1 MSKSGNKQFRYMP
14 GLDGLRALAVLSV
27 IAYHLNFPWAS
38 GGFLG
43 VTVFFVLSGY
53 LITDLLI
60 AEWSINKKIDLK
72 NFWIR
77 RAKRLLP
84 GMFTLLLVVIATVSI
99 FQPSLITSLKQDSI
113 AAVFYYSNWWYIFHD
128 LSYFESFGPPS
139 LLNHFWSLAVEEQ
152 FYILWPIIILVGLRF
167 MKRKSLLFLVTIAG
181 AIISTLLMALLFE
194 PGSDPSRVYYGTDTR
209 AFSLLIGAALAMM
222 WPSRKLSHK
231 ISASSRISLDITGL
245 FGLLMFLFMIWK
257 TNQYD
262 GFLYEGGMF
271 LLSISTAML
280 IAALAHPASI
290 MGRALAMRPLKW
302 IGLRSYGVYLW
313 HFPVIILFTPKIDTG
328 EISFIRTVF
337 QLILIFGLAAL
348 SYKYIEDPIRK
359 GKLELIWRKV
369 RSGQLKMKDICFKH
383 LVVISSFILLIAI
396 SSFGISSLPG
406 ANGAKASS
414 EIEAIQNLPKQSSQ
428 IVEKDEIKP
437 KPHKP
442 PIVDRDEHT
451 SKPNQHSNIG
461 HSTNKPVT
469 NNNKNTAIKKKQSI
483 TIIGDSVVINAIPY
497 LQKSYPT
504 LKADAKIGRQFT
516 EAPNI
521 IQQLQKS
528 NSLGNVVIIELGTNG
543 AFTKKQMI
551 SVIESLG
558 DRNILFVNT
567 RVPRQWESIVNK
579 NLKEVSSN
587 FSKNTKVVDWY
598 KASANHN
605 SYFESD
611 GVHLKPEGAK
621 VYASLIKNTIESF
634 K

>member
-27 IAYHLNFPWAS
+27 IAYHLNLPGAS

-60 AEWSINKKIDLK
+60 AEWSITKKIDLK
-72 NFWIR
+72 NFWVR

-84 GMFTLLLVVIATVSI
+84 GMFTLILVIIATVSI
-99 FQPSLITSLKQDSI
+99 FQPSLLTSLKQDSI

-152 FYILWPIIILVGLRF
+152 FYILWPIIILIGLRF
-167 MKRKSLLFLVTIAG
+167 MKRKSLLFLVTITG
-181 AIISTLLMALLFE
+181 AIISTLLMALLFV

-222 WPSRKLSHK
+222 WPSRKLTNK
-231 ISASSRISLDITGL
+231 ISASGRITIDIMGF
-245 FGLLMFLFMIWK
+245 FGLIIFICMVWK

-262 GFLYEGGMF
+262 GFLYRGGMF

-280 IAALAHPASI
+280 IAALAHPASFI
-290 MGRALAMRPLKW
+290 GRALAMRPLKW
-302 IGLRSYGVYLW
+302 VGLRSYGIYLW

-328 EISFIRTVF
+328 EISFIRVLF
-337 QLILIFGLAAL
+337 QVILIFGLAAL
-348 SYKYIEDPIRK
+348 SYRFIEDPIRK
-359 GKLELIWRKV
+359 GKLELILGKV
-369 RSGQLKMKDICFKH
+369 RSGQLKMKDICLKH
-383 LVVISSFILLIAI
+383 LVVISSFILLIAV

-414 EIEAIQNLPKQSSQ
+414 EVEAIQNLPKQSSQ
-428 IVEKDEIKP
+428 IVENEPIKP
-437 KPHKP
+437 KPHKT

-461 HSTNKPVT
+461 HTTNKPVT
-469 NNNKNTAIKKKQSI
+469 NSNKTIKQKHSI

-504 LKADAKIGRQFT
+504 LKAETKIGRQFA
-516 EAPNI
+516 EAPEI

-528 NSLGNVVIIELGTNG
+528 NSLGDVVIIELGTNG

-551 SVIESLG
+551 SVIKSL
-558 DRNILFVNT
+558 DNRKIIFVNT

-579 NLKEVSSN
+579 TLKEVSSKYP
-587 FSKNTKVVDWY
+587 KNTKVVDWY
-598 KASANHN
+598 KASANHD
-605 SYFESD
+605 SYFSSD

-621 VYASLIKNTIESF
+621 IYASLIKNAIESF

>member
-1 MSKSGNKQFRYMP
+1 MSNSVKKQFRYMP

-27 IAYHLNFPWAS
+27 IAYHLKLPGTS

-60 AEWSINKKIDLK
+60 AEWSITKKIDLK
-72 NFWIR
+72 NFWVR

-84 GMFTLLLVVIATVSI
+84 GMFTLILVVIATVSI
-99 FQPSLITSLKQDSI
+99 FHPSLIASLKQDSI

-152 FYILWPIIILVGLRF
+152 FYILWPIIILIGLHF
-167 MKRKSLLFLVTIAG
+167 MKRKSLLFLVTITG
-181 AIISTLLMALLFE
+181 AIISTLLMALLFI

-222 WPSRKLSHK
+222 WPSRKLTNK
-231 ISASSRISLDITGL
+231 VSASGRLTLDIMGL
-245 FGLLMFLFMIWK
+245 FGLIMFLCMVWK

-262 GFLYEGGMF
+262 SFLYQGGMF
-271 LLSISTAML
+271 LLSLTTAML
-280 IAALAHPASI
+280 IAAIAHPASFI
-290 MGRALAMRPLKW
+290 GRALAMRPLKW
-302 IGLRSYGVYLW
+302 VGLRSYGIYLW

-328 EISFIRTVF
+328 EISIIRVVF
-337 QLILIFGLAAL
+337 QVILIFGLAAL
-348 SYKYIEDPIRK
+348 SYRFIEDPIRK
-359 GKLELIWRKV
+359 GKLELILGKV
-369 RSGQLKMKDICFKH
+369 RSGQLKMKDICVKH
-383 LVVISSFILLIAI
+383 LIVISSFILLIAI

-414 EIEAIQNLPKQSSQ
+414 EVESIQNLPKQSSQ
-428 IVEKDEIKP
+428 IVEKEKIKP
-437 KPHKP
+437 KPHKT
-442 PIVDRDEHT
+442 PIVDRDP
-451 SKPNQHSNIG
+451 SKSNQHSHIG
-461 HSTNKPVT
+461 QTTNKPVT
-469 NNNKNTAIKKKQSI
+469 NNNKAIKKKPSI
-483 TIIGDSVVINAIPY
+483 TIIGDSVVINALPY
-497 LQKSYPT
+497 LQESYPT
-504 LKADAKIGRQFT
+504 LKADTKIGRQFA
-516 EAPNI
+516 EAPKI
-521 IQQLQKS
+521 IQQLQKT
-528 NSLGNVVIIELGTNG
+528 NSLGEVVVIELGTNG

-551 SVIESLG
+551 SVIKSLEN
-558 DRNILFVNT
+558 RKVLFVNT

-579 NLKEVSSN
+579 NLKDVSSN

-621 VYASLIKNTIESF
+621 VYASLIKNAIESS

>member
-1 MSKSGNKQFRYMP
+1 MSKSGNKHFRYMP

-27 IAYHLNFPWAS
+27 IAYHLNLPWAS

-60 AEWSINKKIDLK
+60 TEWNITKKIDLK

-99 FQPSLITSLKQDSI
+99 FQPSLIASLKQDSI

-152 FYILWPIIILVGLRF
+152 FYILWPIFILIGLRF

-181 AIISTLLMALLFE
+181 AIISTLLMALLFV

-222 WPSRKLSHK
+222 WPSQKLTNK
-231 ISASSRISLDITGL
+231 ISASGRITLDSMGL
-245 FGLLMFLFMIWK
+245 FGLLVFLCMVWK

-262 GFLYEGGMF
+262 QFLYRGGMF

-290 MGRALAMRPLKW
+290 IGRALSMRPLKW
-302 IGLRSYGVYLW
+302 VGLRSYGIYLW
-313 HFPVIILFTPKIDTG
+313 HFPVIILFTPKVDTG
-328 EISFIRTVF
+328 EISFIRIVF
-337 QLILIFGLAAL
+337 QIILILGLAAL
-348 SYKYIEDPIRK
+348 SYRYIEDPIRK
-359 GKLELIWRKV
+359 GKIELIWGKL

-396 SSFGISSLPG
+396 SGFGISSFPG

-428 IVEKDEIKP
+428 IVEMEKIKP
-437 KPHKP
+437 KPHKT
-442 PIVDRDEHT
+442 PIVDRDEHI
-451 SKPNQHSNIG
+451 SKPNQHSQIG

-469 NNNKNTAIKKKQSI
+469 NNNNNNTVKKKQTI

-504 LKADAKIGRQFT
+504 LKADTKIGRQFAD
-516 EAPNI
+516 APEI

-528 NSLGNVVIIELGTNG
+528 NNLGEVVIIELGTNG

-551 SVIESLG
+551 SVIKSLEN
-558 DRNILFVNT
+558 RNILFVNT

-579 NLKEVSSN
+579 NLKEVSSKYP
-587 FSKNTKVVDWY
+587 KNTKVVDWY
-598 KASANHN
+598 KASANHD
-605 SYFESD
+605 SYFSSD

-621 VYASLIKNTIESF
+621 VYASLIKSAIESF

>member
-27 IAYHLNFPWAS
+27 IAYHLNLPWAT

-53 LITDLLI
+53 LISDLLI
-60 AEWSINKKIDLK
+60 AEWSITKKIDLK

-84 GMFTLLLVVIATVSI
+84 GMFTLILVVIATVSI
-99 FQPSLITSLKQDSI
+99 FQPSLIASLKQDSI

-152 FYILWPIIILVGLRF
+152 FYILWPIIILIGLRF

-181 AIISTLLMALLFE
+181 AIISTLLMALLFV

-222 WPSRKLSHK
+222 WPSRKLTNK
-231 ISASSRISLDITGL
+231 ILASGRITLDIMGF
-245 FGLLMFLFMIWK
+245 FGLLMFLYMVWK
-257 TNQYD
+257 ANQYD
-262 GFLYEGGMF
+262 RFLYQGGLF

-280 IAALAHPASI
+280 IAALAHPTSI
-290 MGRALAMRPLKW
+290 ISRALAMRPLKW
-302 IGLRSYGVYLW
+302 IGLRSYGIYLW

-328 EISFIRTVF
+328 EFSIIRIVF
-337 QLILIFGLAAL
+337 QVILIFGLAAL
-348 SYKYIEDPIRK
+348 SYQFIEDPIRK
-359 GKLELIWRKV
+359 GKLELLWGKI
-369 RSGQLKMKDICFKH
+369 RSGQLKMKDICLKH

-428 IVEKDEIKP
+428 IVEKDKLKA
-437 KPHKP
+437 KPHKT

-451 SKPNQHSNIG
+451 SKPNQHSHIG
-461 HSTNKPVT
+461 HTTNKPIT
-469 NNNKNTAIKKKQSI
+469 NNNKAIKKKQSI
-483 TIIGDSVVINAIPY
+483 TIIGDSVVINVIPY

-504 LKADAKIGRQFT
+504 LKADTKIGRQFT
-516 EAPNI
+516 EAPKI
-521 IQQLQKS
+521 IQQLQNS
-528 NSLGNVVIIELGTNG
+528 NSLGDVVIIELGTNG
-543 AFTKKQMI
+543 AFPKEQMI
-551 SVIESLG
+551 TVIESL
-558 DRNILFVNT
+558 DNRKILFVNT

-579 NLKEVSSN
+579 NLKEVSSKYP
-587 FSKNTKVVDWY
+587 KNTKVVDWY
-598 KASANHN
+598 KASANHD
-605 SYFESD
+605 SYFSSD

-621 VYASLIKNTIESF
+621 IYASLLVKAVESWE
-634 K
+634 

>member
-1 MSKSGNKQFRYMP
+1 MSNSAKKQFRYMP

-27 IAYHLNFPWAS
+27 IAYHLNLPGTS

-60 AEWSINKKIDLK
+60 AEWSITKKIDLK

-84 GMFTLLLVVIATVSI
+84 GMFTLILVVIATVSI
-99 FQPSLITSLKQDSI
+99 FQPSLISSLKQDSI

-152 FYILWPIIILVGLRF
+152 FYILWPIIILIGLRF
-167 MKRKSLLFLVTIAG
+167 MKRKSLLFLVTITG
-181 AIISTLLMALLFE
+181 AIISALLMALLFV

-222 WPSRKLSHK
+222 WPSRKLTNK
-231 ISASSRISLDITGL
+231 ISASGRITLDIMGF
-245 FGLLMFLFMIWK
+245 FGLIIFICMVCK

-262 GFLYEGGMF
+262 SFLYQGGMF

-280 IAALAHPASI
+280 IASLAHPASI
-290 MGRALAMRPLKW
+290 IGRALAMRPLKW
-302 IGLRSYGVYLW
+302 VGLRSYGIYLW

-328 EISFIRTVF
+328 EISFIRVSF
-337 QLILIFGLAAL
+337 QVILIFGLAAL
-348 SYKYIEDPIRK
+348 SYRFIEDPIRK
-359 GKLELIWRKV
+359 GKLELIWGKV
-369 RSGQLKMKDICFKH
+369 RSGQLKMKDICLKH
-383 LVVISSFILLIAI
+383 LIVISSFILLIAI

-428 IVEKDEIKP
+428 IVEKEKMKP
-437 KPHKP
+437 KPHKT

-451 SKPNQHSNIG
+451 SKPNQHSQIG

-469 NNNKNTAIKKKQSI
+469 NNNKTTKKKQSI

-504 LKADAKIGRQFT
+504 LKADAKIGRQFAD
-516 EAPNI
+516 APKI
-521 IQQLQKS
+521 IQQLQKT
-528 NSLGNVVIIELGTNG
+528 NSLGEVVIIELGTNG

-551 SVIESLG
+551 SVIKSLG
-558 DRNILFVNT
+558 DKKILFVNT

-579 NLKEVSSN
+579 NFKEVSSN

-621 VYASLIKNTIESF
+621 VYASLIKNAIESF